1 MVPSM
6 EGLMSEPLENLVRL
20 TEPEFFM
27 AYPYDV
33 YARLRTAAP
42 VYWSD
47 RDRTWALSRYE
58 DIRFVSK
65 SPHLF
70 ASRFG
75 LAASQARAED
85 DGMPATP
92 DPVDGLP
99 MPRAAALRYEASMMM
114 GGEQL
119 VGSDPPRHAFL
130 RKIASHAFTPR
141 AVSALEDEVARL
153 AVELIDRIEP
163 DVELDFI
170 DAVAAP
176 VPMMVIARMLG
187 VSTDDLDDF
196 RRWSDSFIELNEE
209 HPDRSEA
216 EVLEY
221 IGSVMEFREYFAAEL
236 EERQTRP
243 RDDLL
248 TALTQAVD
256 DDGERLDPQS
266 QLAMAQIFLIAG
278 NETTRGL
285 LANAGKLLFDHA
297 DQRKLLA
304 DEPGRIPNAVEELL
318 RYQPPVTH
326 MCRTAVTDVEL
337 RGQKLRRGDY
347 MILLY
352 PAANRD
358 EDVWEEPDR
367 LDVTR
372 VPDPSHL
379 AFGFAEHFCLGAA
392 LARRE
397 ARLVLGEL
405 LRRYPNYEI
414 LDDDPVRVRAHMT
427 PGIKRMPTIFAS

>member
-1 MVPSM
+1 
-6 EGLMSEPLENLVRL
+6 MSESLGDLVRL

-33 YARLRTAAP
+33 YARLRAEAP
-42 VYWSD
+42 VYWSA
-47 RDRTWALSRYE
+47 RDRTWAVSRYE
-58 DIRFVSK
+58 DVRFVSK
-65 SPHLF
+65 SPQLF
-70 ASRFG
+70 ANRFG

-85 DGMPATP
+85 DGLPEAP

-99 MPRAAALRYEASMMM
+99 MPRAAALRYEASMMI

-130 RKIASHAFTPR
+130 RKIASRAFTPR
-141 AVSALEDEVARL
+141 AVAALEEEVARF

-163 DVELDFI
+163 GVELDFV

-209 HPDRSEA
+209 HLDRSEA

-236 EERQTRP
+236 EERRSRP

-248 TALTQAVD
+248 TALAEAVD
-256 DDGERLDPQS
+256 DDGEHLDPQS

-297 DQRKLLA
+297 DQRKLLV
-304 DEPGRIPNAVEELL
+304 DEPERIPNAVEELL

-326 MCRTAVTDVEL
+326 MCRTALADVDL
-337 RGQKLRRGDY
+337 HGQKLRRGDY

-367 LDVTR
+367 FDVTR
-372 VPDPSHL
+372 VPDPTHL

-414 LDDDPVRVRAHMT
+414 LDDDPARVRAHMT
-427 PGIKRMPTIFAS
+427 PGIKRMPTIFVS

>member
-1 MVPSM
+1 MT
-6 EGLMSEPLENLVRL
+6 EPLEDLVRL

-33 YARLRTAAP
+33 YARLRAEAP
-42 VYWSD
+42 VYWSE
-47 RDRTWALSRYE
+47 RDGMWALSRY
-58 DIRFVSK
+58 DDVRFVSK
-65 SPHLF
+65 TPDLF
-70 ASRFG
+70 ANRFG
-75 LAASQARAED
+75 LAASQARTGD
-85 DGMPATP
+85 DGKPPVA

-99 MPRAAALRYEASMMM
+99 MPRAAALRYESSMMM

-141 AVSALEDEVARL
+141 AVAALEEEVARM
-153 AVELIDRIEP
+153 AVELIDQIEP
-163 DVELDFI
+163 GVELDFV
-170 DAVAAP
+170 DAVASP

-187 VSTDDLDDF
+187 VSTADLDDF
-196 RRWSDSFIELNEE
+196 RRWSDSFIELNDE
-209 HPDRSEA
+209 HVDRTEA

-221 IGSVMEFREYFAAEL
+221 IASVMEFRDYFAAEL
-236 EERQTRP
+236 EKRQRNP

-256 DDGERLDPQS
+256 ENGDRLDPQS

-285 LANAGKLLFDHA
+285 LANAGKLLFDHP
-297 DQRKLLA
+297 DQRQLLA
-304 DEPGRIPNAVEELL
+304 DEPERIPNAVEELL

-326 MCRTAVTDVEL
+326 MCRTALADVEL
-337 RGQKLRRGDY
+337 RGEQLRRGDY

-358 EDVWEEPDR
+358 EGVWTEPDR

-427 PGIKRMPTIFAS
+427 PGIKRMPTIFSS